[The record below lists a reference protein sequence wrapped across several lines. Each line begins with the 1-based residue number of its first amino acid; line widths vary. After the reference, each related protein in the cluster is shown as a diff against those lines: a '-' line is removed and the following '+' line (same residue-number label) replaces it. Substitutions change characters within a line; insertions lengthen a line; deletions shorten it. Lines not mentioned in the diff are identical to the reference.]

1 MSSGNLIKFE
11 LNYEGVGELLKSGE
25 MQSVLMEA
33 AQNIASNAGEG
44 YKAVQMST
52 RVIVVPDTEEA
63 EQDNLDNNTLLKARR

>member
-1 MSSGNLIKFE
+1 MNNGPVTFE
-11 LNYEGVGELLKSGE
+11 LNYKGVGELLKSSE
-25 MQSVLMEA
+25 MQKVLMESA
-33 AQNIASNAGEG
+33 ESIASTAGQG